1 MDKKDVEDLMRLRYN
16 MHASD
21 GGVRVL
27 GKGVPHPRNY
37 GTFPRVTARYVREK
51 GILSLEEAV
60 RKMTSLP
67 AQTLRLKE
75 RGIIR
80 VGLYAD
86 LTIFDR
92 QTFEDEANFSNPHQY
107 SQGFMHLIVNGG
119 LVVENGKYTG
129 NLPGMIIYGYGK
141 TSGAKK

>member
-1 MDKKDVEDLMRLRYN
+1 M
-16 MHASD
+16 
-21 GGVRVL
+21 
-27 GKGVPHPRNY
+27 
-37 GTFPRVTARYVREK
+37 
-51 GILSLEEAV
+51 
-60 RKMTSLP
+60 P

-80 VGLYAD
+80 AGLYAD

-92 QTFEDEANFSNPHQY
+92 HTFKEKANFSNPYQY
-107 SQGFMHLIVNGG
+107 SQCLMHLIVNGE
-119 LVVENGKYTG
+119 LVVDNGKYAG